1 MSLHGNIVSDDEALN
16 CDSFTF
22 TGQNARFTVICKE
35 CEKPRLIY
43 GKSKLNERQKVQLA
57 LLLSEYEYSC
67 GSPITTP
74 GHNLHGK
81 LLVRLN
87 IDCSSCMETSYYSAN
102 LDRLDICY
110 YCGASGAEID
120 NDLKKTV
127 QKCISPMYR
136 LWKKGI

>member
-1 MSLHGNIVSDDEALN
+1 M
-16 CDSFTF
+16 
-22 TGQNARFTVICKE
+22 NARRCN
-35 CEKPRLIY
+35 
-43 GKSKLNERQKVQLA
+43 S

-136 LWKKGI
+136 LWKKGFKYTTLRPFGKAKKQV